1 LAFSLRLVFV
11 WLHGQVVFP
20 RAYAELA
27 SWHAAHTEQAPELL
41 AAAAEAL
48 DLVRTPS
55 HRGWGGHLLLLGA
68 QRVVCVSSTSVVFY
82 YFCLFF
88 VFVSKFLFVDTRGA
102 CIFIGGC
109 SLR

>member
-1 LAFSLRLVFV
+1 VLGGLGLHLTWDFGPFFAACFCV
-11 WLHGQVVFP
+11 WSHGQVVFP

-82 YFCLFF
+82 YFLS
-88 VFVSKFLFVDTRGA
+88 VLRLRLK
-102 CIFIGGC
+102 IFIC
-109 SLR
+109 